1 MKRERDRDLERL
13 FGEARAAEES
23 SAPTFA
29 RVLTPRTAATVPRA
43 ARRRATALAAAAALV
58 LAGLVWWWRAAVPNE
73 PQLVI
78 AFVPGEMRVPTDYL
92 LDMATFTRAGE
103 IPRIGAEW
111 FPVPLSDAGTDT
123 RRSQ

>member
-13 FGEARAAEES
+13 FGEARAAEEN

-29 RVLTPRTAATVPRA
+29 RVLAPRATAAVPRA
-43 ARRRATALAAAAALV
+43 ARLRATALAAAALV
-58 LAGLVWWWRAAVPNE
+58 LAGLMWWWRVAVPNE
-73 PQLVI
+73 PQFVI

-103 IPRIGAEW
+103 IPRMGAEW
-111 FPVPLSDAGTDT
+111 FPVPLSDAGSDT
-123 RRSQ
+123 RRSP